1 MRTRLLAVIFQLVL
15 VASSS
20 VLAQP
25 AGDSWVD
32 RSPHKQLRVSV
43 NGISLEYLDWGG
55 NGEALVFLAGLGN
68 TAHIFDDIA
77 PKLTDHFHVLSLTRR
92 GYGSSEKPSTGYDAA
107 TLVEDLHQFLDALK
121 IDRVILVGH
130 SFAGLEITGFAE
142 RFPERVDRLVY
153 LDCAYRFDE
162 PGTLELLGQ
171 IDSLTPSPTAADR
184 ASFAALLKWFR
195 ENRPGWNAACESDL
209 RSTRLVTA
217 DGLSGHGS
225 TPDAVEQALMQV
237 ALTSHADCTKLNA
250 PILAFFA
257 DHRLDTLLASAG
269 ADDAKRKQVEATTQ
283 SAKVWWRAQID
294 RFKRDAKH
302 GQVVELRDT
311 DHFCFIQRQAEVV
324 QQIEAFLAKAV
335 N

>member
-1 MRTRLLAVIFQLVL
+1 MRTRLLAVICQLVL
-15 VASSS
+15 VSSSS

-32 RSPHKQLRVSV
+32 RSPHKQLRVNV

-55 NGEALVFLAGLGN
+55 NGPTLVFLAGLGN

-77 PKLTDHFHVLSLTRR
+77 PKLTDHFHVLGLTRR
-92 GYGSSEKPSTGYDAA
+92 GYGNSDKPATGYDAA
-107 TLVEDLHQFLDALK
+107 TLVDDLHQFLDAMK

-130 SFAGLEITGFAE
+130 SFAGLEMTGFAE
-142 RFPERVDRLVY
+142 RFPERVNRLVY

-184 ASFAALLKWFR
+184 ASFAALLRWF
-195 ENRPGWNAACESDL
+195 ENDRPGWNSACEADL
-209 RSTRLVTA
+209 RNTRLVTA

-225 TPDAVEQALMQV
+225 TPDAIEQALVQL
-237 ALTSHADCTKLNA
+237 AITSHADCTKLNV

-257 DHRLDTLLASAG
+257 DHRLDRLASADT
-269 ADDAKRKQVEATTQ
+269 DDEKRKQADVITQ
-283 SAKVWWRAQID
+283 SARTWWRSQIE
-294 RFKRDAKH
+294 RFKREAKH
-302 GQVVELRDT
+302 GQVVELPDT
-311 DHFCFIQRQAEVV
+311 DHFCFIQRQDEVV
-324 QQIEAFLAKAV
+324 RQMQGFLSKTE